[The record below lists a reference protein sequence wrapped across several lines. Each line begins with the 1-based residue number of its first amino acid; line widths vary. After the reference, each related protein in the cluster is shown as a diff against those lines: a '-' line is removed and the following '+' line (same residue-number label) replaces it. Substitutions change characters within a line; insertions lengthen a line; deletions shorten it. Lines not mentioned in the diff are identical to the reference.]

1 MEEQLLNDVKALM
14 FISGT
19 YHDNAL
25 KLLINGV
32 LEYMEGAGVAR
43 NVAITRP
50 DIIAGIVNEQM
61 QGQVGKVTISEFYK
75 QQIIQLAYKSGG
87 ETT

>member
-1 MEEQLLNDVKALM
+1 MDEELLKNVKALM
-14 FISGT
+14 FISGN

-32 LEYMEGAGVAR
+32 LEYMTAAGVAHS
-43 NVAITRP
+43 VAVTRP
-50 DIIAGIVNEQM
+50 DIIAAIVNEQM
-61 QGQVGKVTISEFYK
+61 QGGVGKVTISDFYK
-75 QQIIQLAYKSGG
+75 QQIVQLAYKSGG